1 MKTFVCE
8 NCGYESP
15 KWFGRC
21 PVCGQWNTAKE
32 VIKGIGKGSKSPLP
46 SLIYLSKN
54 QIENQIRISSNID
67 ELDRILGGGFVKG
80 QAILLGGE
88 PGIGKSTLALQISD
102 KATEK
107 GLKVLYASGEESI
120 DQIFYRAKR
129 IDVSSEIVITT
140 EQNIDTISEVA
151 KDFDLLIIDSIQ
163 TFYTPDLGSIPGSI
177 SQIRAVTGKM
187 VKAAKENQTVI
198 LLIGHITKSGD
209 IAGPKIVE
217 HMVDTVLY
225 FEGERTTDYRI
236 IRVFKNRFGPSGEIA
251 IFEMTSKGLNAVKN
265 PVFIEDDIP
274 FGNAI
279 ACVLEGSKPIIVQ
292 VQALV
297 SRSKIPSPRRTA
309 VGIDITRVNAVVAV
323 MSKLLKLPLDMHE
336 IYVKILGGMRIT
348 DPGLDLAIS
357 SAILS
362 SLLEKE
368 LSKIVF
374 IGEVGLDG
382 KIRLPFATNK
392 RIETVVQSG
401 FKEVAAPATPIE
413 HRNLIVHETR
423 RLSDLIS
430 IMG

>member
-1 MKTFVCE
+1 MKKVKVFVCE

-21 PVCGQWNTAKE
+21 PVCGEWNTAREVVKE
-32 VIKGIGKGSKSPLP
+32 SGKGSLSPLP
-46 SLIYLSKN
+46 SLFYLSQD
-54 QIENQIRISSNID
+54 QIESQIRFSSNID
-67 ELDRILGGGFVKG
+67 ELDQILGGGFVKG
-80 QAILLGGE
+80 QVVLLGGE

-102 KATEK
+102 KAAESN
-107 GLKVLYASGEESI
+107 LKVLYASGEESI
-120 DQIFYRAKR
+120 EQIFHRAKR
-129 IDVSSEIVITT
+129 IGVNSQIAFTT
-140 EQNIDTISEVA
+140 EQNIDAVSEAA
-151 KDFDLLIIDSIQ
+151 KNFDVVIVDSIQ
-163 TFYTPDLGSIPGSI
+163 TFYTSDIGSIPGGV

-187 VKAAKENQTVI
+187 VKVAKENQTVVI
-198 LLIGHITKSGD
+198 LIGHITKSGD

-217 HMVDTVLY
+217 HIVDTVLY

-236 IRVFKNRFGPSGEIA
+236 LRVFKNRFGPSGEIA
-251 IFEMTSKGLNAVKN
+251 MFEMSSKGLNVVKN

-279 ACVLEGSKPIIVQ
+279 ACVLEGSKPMIVQ

-297 SRSKIPSPRRTA
+297 SRSKLPSPRRTA
-309 VGIDITRVNAVVAV
+309 VGIDMTRINAIVAV

-336 IYVKILGGMRIT
+336 IYVKILGGMKIT

-368 LSKIVF
+368 LSKVVF

-382 KIRLPFATNK
+382 KIRPPFAMNK
-392 RIETVVQSG
+392 RFETIFKSG
-401 FKEVAAPATPIE
+401 FKEIAAPTDHE
-413 HRNLIVHETR
+413 GLVVHKVKSLI
-423 RLSDLIS
+423 DLIS
-430 IMG
+430 MMR

>member
-1 MKTFVCE
+1 LKKVKVFVCE

-21 PVCGQWNTAKE
+21 PVCGEWNTAREVVKE
-32 VIKGIGKGSKSPLP
+32 SGKGSLSPLP
-46 SLIYLSKN
+46 SLFYLSQD
-54 QIENQIRISSNID
+54 QIESQIRFSSNID
-67 ELDRILGGGFVKG
+67 ELDQILGGGFVKG
-80 QAILLGGE
+80 QVVLLGGE

-102 KATEK
+102 KAAESN
-107 GLKVLYASGEESI
+107 LKVLYASGEESI
-120 DQIFYRAKR
+120 EQIFHRAKR
-129 IDVSSEIVITT
+129 IGVNSQIAFTT
-140 EQNIDTISEVA
+140 EQNIDAVSEAA
-151 KDFDLLIIDSIQ
+151 KNFDVVIVDSIQ
-163 TFYTPDLGSIPGSI
+163 TFYTSDIGSIPGGV

-187 VKAAKENQTVI
+187 VKVAKENQTVVI
-198 LLIGHITKSGD
+198 LIGHITKSGD

-217 HMVDTVLY
+217 HIVDTVLY

-236 IRVFKNRFGPSGEIA
+236 LRVFKNRFGPSGEIA
-251 IFEMTSKGLNAVKN
+251 MFEMSSKGLNVVKN

-279 ACVLEGSKPIIVQ
+279 ACVLEGSKPMIVQ

-297 SRSKIPSPRRTA
+297 SRSKLPSPRRTA
-309 VGIDITRVNAVVAV
+309 VGIDMTRINAIVAV

-336 IYVKILGGMRIT
+336 IYVKILGGMKIT

-368 LSKIVF
+368 LSKVVF

-382 KIRLPFATNK
+382 KIRPPFAMNK
-392 RIETVVQSG
+392 RFETIFKSG
-401 FKEVAAPATPIE
+401 FKEIAAPTDHE
-413 HRNLIVHETR
+413 GLVVHKVKSLI
-423 RLSDLIS
+423 DLIS
-430 IMG
+430 MMR

>member
-1 MKTFVCE
+1 LKKVKVFVCE

-21 PVCGQWNTAKE
+21 PVCGKWNTAKE
-32 VIKGIGKGSKSPLP
+32 VVKEIGKGSSAPLL
-46 SLIYLSKN
+46 SLFYLSQGN
-54 QIENQIRISSNID
+54 LESQIRFSSNID
-67 ELDRILGGGFVKG
+67 EFDRILGSGFVKG
-80 QAILLGGE
+80 QVILLGGE

-102 KATEK
+102 KVTERD
-107 GLKVLYASGEESI
+107 LKVLYASGEESI
-120 DQIFYRAKR
+120 EQMFHRAKR
-129 IDVSSEIVITT
+129 IGVQSKIAFTT
-140 EQNIDTISEVA
+140 EQNIDAVSEAA
-151 KDFDLLIIDSIQ
+151 KDFDVVIIDSIQ
-163 TFYTPDLGSIPGSI
+163 TFYTPELGSVPGGV
-177 SQIRAVTGKM
+177 SQIRAVAGKM
-187 VKAAKENQTVI
+187 VKTAKENQTVVI
-198 LLIGHITKSGD
+198 LIGHITKSGD
-209 IAGPKIVE
+209 IAGPKIIE

-236 IRVFKNRFGPSGEIA
+236 LRVFKNRFGPSGEIA
-251 IFEMTSKGLNAVKN
+251 IFEMSSKGLKVVKN

-279 ACVLEGSKPIIVQ
+279 ACVLEGSKPMIVQ

-297 SRSKIPSPRRTA
+297 SRSKLPSPRRTA
-309 VGIDITRVNAVVAV
+309 VGIDITRVNAIVAV

-368 LSKIVF
+368 LSKMVF

-382 KIRLPFATNK
+382 KIRPPFAMNK
-392 RIETVVQSG
+392 RLETIVKSG
-401 FKEVAAPATPIE
+401 FREVAAPVK
-413 HRNLIVHETR
+413 HKGLVVHEIKN
-423 RLSDLIS
+423 LSDLMKT
-430 IMG
+430 MG